1 MTLAPLHAMLPMLQ
15 AAIGPVILISGVGLL
30 LLTMTNRLGRT
41 VDRARL
47 LAHESRRAEGTE
59 GTRMRLQLHVLS
71 RRARL
76 LRTAIWLASMSV
88 LLAATLII
96 VIFVAALFHIEI
108 AGIVALLFVACM
120 LSLIG
125 GLAAFIRDI
134 DHSLVALNTE
144 IADCLH

>member
-1 MTLAPLHAMLPMLQ
+1 MTVAPLQAMLPMLQ

-47 LAHESRRAEGTE
+47 LAHELRGGAMKNDSRI
-59 GTRMRLQLHVLS
+59 LVQLEVLA

-76 LRTAIWLASMSV
+76 LRRAIWWSSMSV

-96 VIFVAALFHIEI
+96 AIFIAALFHIEI
-108 AGIVALLFVACM
+108 SWIVALLFVACM

-125 GLAAFIRDI
+125 GLVAFMRDL
-134 DHSLVALNTE
+134 DQSLIALNAE
-144 IADCLH
+144 VKDCLR

>member
-1 MTLAPLHAMLPMLQ
+1 VSLAPLQTMLPMLQ

-47 LAHESRRAEGTE
+47 LAQEVRGGSAADPSR
-59 GTRMRLQLHVLS
+59 LHVQLQVLTK
-71 RRARL
+71 RARL
-76 LRTAIWLASMSV
+76 LRRAIWLSAMSV

-96 VIFVAALFHIEI
+96 AIFIAALFHIEI
-108 AGIVALLFVACM
+108 AWLVALLFVACM

-125 GLAAFIRDI
+125 GLAAFMRDL
-134 DHSLVALNTE
+134 DHSLVALNAD
-144 IADCLH
+144 IRDCL